1 MICARRTASL
11 SVRSSSRQTAS
22 PSRPDMQISISLIG
36 SPPSIPETEGL
47 RRARDRTLGPWRAPA
62 GRSGLEGTFGPIG
75 VSAKNKRCRWAWWVP
90 FLLDWFWGAAAA
102 APLPRGERG
111 VASCK
116 PLRGEPK
123 RNVVF
128 ALFGETASVVL
139 GGSGLWRARAAPLA
153 GAADAAEKGEPPA
166 GGVSPRVC
174 ARARSATHAG
184 RPLVV
189 IQSVF
194 NRESGRGAGHA
205 GVDNRWQF

>member
-1 MICARRTASL
+1 MLVTE
-11 SVRSSSRQTAS
+11 RS
-22 PSRPDMQISISLIG
+22 
-36 SPPSIPETEGL
+36 GL
-47 RRARDRTLGPWRAPA
+47 GERLP

-75 VSAKNKRCRWAWWVP
+75 VSAKNKRCGWAWWVP

-128 ALFGETASVVL
+128 ALFGETASVVF
-139 GGSGLWRARAAPLA
+139 GGGGLWRARAAPLA

-194 NRESGRGAGHA
+194 STKKRAREEVMLELTTGGSFDHFRRQGLTAIA
-205 GVDNRWQF
+205 P